1 MKGIPSLAGLAGASA
16 LTILHEIV
24 RRNDADAPRMDK
36 MGMEATA
43 KLLRKVNIE
52 PPSEKKLYLFTLAG
66 DIISNSLY
74 YSKVASGSKKQVWMN
89 GALMG
94 LTAGLGAV
102 YLPNKLG
109 LNEGNSGRSNKTKLL
124 TVGLYV
130 VGGLVAAA
138 TASLLTSKK
147 KTKMP
152 NLRRY
157 NGM

>member
-1 MKGIPSLAGLAGASA
+1 MKGIPSLAGLAGATA
-16 LTILHEIV
+16 LTILHEVI
-24 RRNDADAPRMDK
+24 RKNDADAPRMDK

-43 KLLRKVNIE
+43 KLLKKVNIQ
-52 PPSEKKLYLFTLAG
+52 PPSQRNLYLFTLAG

-74 YSKVASGSKKQVWMN
+74 YSKVASDNKKHVWMN

-109 LNEGNSGRSNKTKLL
+109 LNEEHSNRTNKTKLL

-130 VGGLVAAA
+130 IGGLVAAA
-138 TASLLTSKK
+138 TATMLASKK
-147 KTKMP
+147 KKKVP
-152 NLRRY
+152 NLRKY
-157 NGM
+157 AGM